1 METVSIR
8 DVQMVNEGELRLV
21 NILVRD
27 GRIWSITPTDRRPVA
42 DHQVEGHGA
51 FLLPGLVDDQ
61 VHFREPGLTHKGC
74 IRTESRAAL
83 RGGLPLSWKCPIP
96 VHRPVIGRP
105 GNGKWVWGQGIL
117 R

>member
-83 RGGLPLSWKCPIP
+83 RGGYLF
-96 VHRPVIGRP
+96 H
-105 GNGKWVWGQGIL
+105 GNAQYKSTDL
-117 R
+117 